1 MQCVDLPCFYWQIKW
16 LFSDKIYLIQ
26 LYIWESVEVAT
37 VLWQFLLRVNDTE
50 YQTIY
55 EFWGKKICQER
66 KDKQIV
72 EAYGQGF
79 SKFLLQDEQWRK
91 NCTEDSGTT

>member
-1 MQCVDLPCFYWQIKW
+1 
-16 LFSDKIYLIQ
+16 
-26 LYIWESVEVAT
+26 
-37 VLWQFLLRVNDTE
+37 
-50 YQTIY
+50 
-55 EFWGKKICQER
+55 
-66 KDKQIV
+66 V

>member
-1 MQCVDLPCFYWQIKW
+1 
-16 LFSDKIYLIQ
+16 
-26 LYIWESVEVAT
+26 

-79 SKFLLQDEQWRK
+79 SKFLLQDEQ
-91 NCTEDSGTT
+91 